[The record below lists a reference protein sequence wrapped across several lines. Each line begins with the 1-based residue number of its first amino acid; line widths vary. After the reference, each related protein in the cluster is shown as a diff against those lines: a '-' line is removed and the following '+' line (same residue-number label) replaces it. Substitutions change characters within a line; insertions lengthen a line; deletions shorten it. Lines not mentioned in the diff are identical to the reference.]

1 MYVDE
6 LLLCTVLPEA
16 HTHIRIILVVYE
28 TKNYKNPAG
37 NTSSYSHVLIRVV
50 IKSFPDSKWAALL

>member
-1 MYVDE
+1 M
-6 LLLCTVLPEA
+6 CTVLPEA

-28 TKNYKNPAG
+28 MKNYKNPAG

-50 IKSFPDSKWAALL
+50 IKSFPVSKWAALL